1 MKNFK
6 KISIFLFVILL
17 LLTLVIGVASAANTT
32 KVSSQKKV
40 STIDKTSKIVTK
52 NVNVNNTDNK
62 KSITT
67 KKTQTNKI
75 AKKNLS
81 GTINNQSK
89 KTATATKTNV
99 TNKLKLELTVKNATV
114 PVIYD
119 TNNET
124 AITKNITVVNG
135 KPDISKLGLD
145 YAYADEEG
153 VYNITSAEILRVRQL
168 DSYCQQIYGFTPKYT
183 FFRAENSNIKYI
195 ISREKWNVITRSLSK
210 YHVNQ
215 GFYAVNPPYKLTVN
229 LSGKVRYTPIYFDYQ
244 EWINGERYTCGPTSM
259 SMISQGLNIYSSER
273 KLSGVYGT
281 TSAWGTD
288 ETSIIKYSPNVYMK
302 LTNIANTKDSVKS
315 ALQSGA
321 MIFWHISGHYMAIAA
336 YNNVNDTFLCL
347 NPSGPSHNINAV
359 QWATWSQVT
368 NTDRALKENGF
379 MKVTPYY
386 TLNDTV
392 KELAKFYYYNMGGKY
407 TAPANSQYAN
417 TEDNP
422 STVTIEAPEQ
432 TNTSTANTQL
442 EIKSYLTSDNK
453 AIKNG
458 RVLFYLNNNLI
469 ASPLIS
475 NGFASFNY
483 LVSIASAD
491 NITLKAKYANK
502 QQSFKTKAVTI
513 KFNPTVNATYNKEAK
528 IGSLETLYLKK
539 VTAKYKDNVTFDI
552 YVQDASTNTVNG
564 GYVFFKINGKTL
576 TKNSKTVKVKVEN
589 SKAQLKYTIPA
600 WSAKKYNI
608 TAIYYNK
615 TTRLEYQSI
624 ILVKKTATK
633 IVNLTKTQSKNK
645 VRIKAKII
653 DHRKN
658 IVKKPLKVT
667 IKVNSKVIYNKITVK
682 NGNINKLINLSKY
695 KKGKYKI
702 SVIASA
708 TGIYKATKKTVS
720 VVKK

>member
-273 KLSGVYGT
+273 NCQEFTVQHPLGEQMKQALS
-281 TSAWGTD
+281 
-288 ETSIIKYSPNVYMK
+288 SIRQM
-302 LTNIANTKDSVKS
+302 
-315 ALQSGA
+315 
-321 MIFWHISGHYMAIAA
+321 
-336 YNNVNDTFLCL
+336 
-347 NPSGPSHNINAV
+347 
-359 QWATWSQVT
+359 
-368 NTDRALKENGF
+368 
-379 MKVTPYY
+379 Y
-386 TLNDTV
+386 T
-392 KELAKFYYYNMGGKY
+392 
-407 TAPANSQYAN
+407 
-417 TEDNP
+417 
-422 STVTIEAPEQ
+422 
-432 TNTSTANTQL
+432 
-442 EIKSYLTSDNK
+442 
-453 AIKNG
+453 
-458 RVLFYLNNNLI
+458 
-469 ASPLIS
+469 
-475 NGFASFNY
+475 
-483 LVSIASAD
+483 
-491 NITLKAKYANK
+491 
-502 QQSFKTKAVTI
+502 
-513 KFNPTVNATYNKEAK
+513 
-528 IGSLETLYLKK
+528 
-539 VTAKYKDNVTFDI
+539 
-552 YVQDASTNTVNG
+552 
-564 GYVFFKINGKTL
+564 
-576 TKNSKTVKVKVEN
+576 
-589 SKAQLKYTIPA
+589 
-600 WSAKKYNI
+600 
-608 TAIYYNK
+608 
-615 TTRLEYQSI
+615 
-624 ILVKKTATK
+624 
-633 IVNLTKTQSKNK
+633 
-645 VRIKAKII
+645 
-653 DHRKN
+653 
-658 IVKKPLKVT
+658 
-667 IKVNSKVIYNKITVK
+667 
-682 NGNINKLINLSKY
+682 
-695 KKGKYKI
+695 
-702 SVIASA
+702 
-708 TGIYKATKKTVS
+708 
-720 VVKK
+720 

>member
-6 KISIFLFVILL
+6 KFSIFLFIIVL

-32 KVSSQKKV
+32 KVSSQKKL
-40 STIDKTSKIVTK
+40 SSIDKTSQIETK
-52 NVNVNNTDNK
+52 KVNVNNTDNK
-62 KSITT
+62 KIIT
-67 KKTQTNKI
+67 KKKTLTNEI
-75 AKKNLS
+75 TKKNIS
-81 GTINNQSK
+81 TANKNQSK
-89 KTATATKTNV
+89 KTSTTTNAKV
-99 TNKLKLELTVKNATV
+99 TNKLKLELTVKNATT

-119 TNNET
+119 TGNET
-124 AITKNITVVNG
+124 AITKNITLVNG
-135 KPDISKLGLD
+135 KPDISQLGID

-153 VYNITSAEILRVRQL
+153 VYTITSAEILRVRQL

-183 FFRAENSNIKYI
+183 FFRTENSNIKYI

-215 GFYAVNPPYKLTVN
+215 GFNAVNPPYKLTIN

-259 SMISQGLNIYSSER
+259 SMISQGLNIYSSEK

-288 ETSIIKYSPNVYMK
+288 ETSIIKYSPNVNMK
-302 LTNIANTKDSVKS
+302 LTNIANTKESVKS
-315 ALQSGA
+315 ALQDGC

-368 NTDRALKENGF
+368 NTDRPLKENGF

-386 TLNDTV
+386 TLTDTI
-392 KELAKFYYYNMGGKY
+392 KEFTKFYYYNMGGKY

-422 STVTIEAPEQ
+422 SIVTIEAPEQ
-432 TNTSTANTQL
+432 TSTSTVNTKF
-442 EIKSYLTSDNK
+442 EIKSYLTSNNK

-458 RVLFYLNNNLI
+458 RVLLYLNKNLI

-475 NGFASFNY
+475 NGMASFNY
-483 LVSIASAD
+483 QVPIASTD
-491 NITLKAKYANK
+491 NIKLTAKYANTQK
-502 QQSFKTKAVTI
+502 SFKSKAVKIT
-513 KFNPTVNATYNKEAK
+513 FNPTVNATYTKEAK

-539 VTAKYKDNVTFDI
+539 ITAKYKDNVTFDV
-552 YVQDASTNTVNG
+552 YVQDASANIVNG

-576 TKNSKTVKVKVEN
+576 TKNSKAVKVKVEN
-589 SKAQLKYTIPA
+589 SKAQLKFKIPA

-615 TTRLEYQSI
+615 TTRLEKNNI

-633 IVNLTKTQSKNK
+633 IVNLTKTQSKTK

-658 IVKKPLKVT
+658 IVKKPLKAT
-667 IKVNSKVIYNKITVK
+667 IKVNSKVVYNKITVK
-682 NGNINKLINLSKY
+682 NGKINKVINLSKY

-702 SVIASA
+702 SVIIAE
-708 TGIYKATKKTVS
+708 TGIYKATKKTIK
-720 VVKK
+720 VVK